1 MPSRFRARAIVGL
14 LTGHVLGCLIIAG
27 ILRVVVSHHGTFFI
41 NTGNTNAGID
51 SAMTWA
57 QLTSLNNAGN
67 EIAGHTLDEYNL
79 KGCTDQQTCT
89 TEVCQDHQ
97 NLVNHGFYPVSF
109 AYPFG
114 AYDANAESIV
124 KGCGYTSGR
133 AAGGIDVAG
142 DGAGPVYAEALPP
155 KDVFATRTI
164 YDPPS
169 GNPPNVPP
177 LQLSHME
184 SAITAA
190 AGTSTI
196 AATSPAIS
204 FGSKSV
210 IQTSRLRLSLS
221 AKT

>member
-1 MPSRFRARAIVGL
+1 
-14 LTGHVLGCLIIAG
+14 
-27 ILRVVVSHHGTFFI
+27 
-41 NTGNTNAGID
+41 
-51 SAMTWA
+51 MTWA

-79 KGCTDQQTCT
+79 KGCTDQGTCT
-89 TEVCQDHQ
+89 NEVCQDRQ

-133 AAGGIDVAG
+133 AAGGIDVSG
-142 DGAGPVYAEALPP
+142 DGAGPVYAETLPP
-155 KDVFATRTI
+155 KDIFATRTV

-190 AGTSTI
+190 AQNGGGNDDSDGGMPGHRDNEDGHARGASRSTKV
-196 AATSPAIS
+196 
-204 FGSKSV
+204 FRV
-210 IQTSRLRLSLS
+210 VHDLS
-221 AKT
+221 ADPQ